1 MFWPIQSAIS
11 QGILWGIMTL
21 GVYIT
26 FRILNFADL
35 TVDGS
40 FTLGGGISAILVANG
55 LAPVLALPVAIS
67 GGMLAGLCT
76 GLLTTKMRI
85 PGLMASILTQIAL
98 YSINL
103 RVMGSPNVPLLRI
116 STLFTQ
122 TADLGVP
129 QRWATMV
136 IGVLVALLVMGIL
149 YWFFGTEIGS
159 AIRATGDNP
168 DMVRA
173 QGVHTHT
180 TTILAL
186 VFGNGLVALS
196 GGLIAQQQGY
206 ADIGMGAGTIVVG
219 LASIIIGEI
228 VFPRSNFFFKLIGAV
243 LGSAAYRVIIAFV
256 LDWGMKPSDLRLFTA
271 IVVAL
276 ALFMPTLRSQLRLKL
291 QRSVNYRG
299 KKPHA

>member
-26 FRILNFADL
+26 FRVLNFADL

-55 LAPVLALPVAIS
+55 MVPVMALPVAIL

-103 RVMGSPNVPLLRI
+103 RIMRSPNVPLLRI
-116 STLFTQ
+116 ATMFTQ
-122 TADLGVP
+122 AADLGVP
-129 QRWATMV
+129 ARWVTLV
-136 IGVLVALLVMGIL
+136 IGILVAVLVMGIM

-159 AIRATGDNP
+159 SIRATGDNP

-173 QGVHTHT
+173 QGINTDT

-186 VFGNGLVALS
+186 VLGNGLVALS

-228 VFPRSNFFFKLIGAV
+228 VFPRSNFFFRLIGAV
-243 LGSAAYRVIIAFV
+243 IGSAVYRVIIAFV
-256 LDWGMKPSDLRLFTA
+256 LDWGMKPSDLKLFTA

-276 ALFMPTLRSQLRLKL
+276 ALFMPSLRSRLSLRWQK
-291 QRSVNYRG
+291 SANVRG
-299 KKPHA
+299 KPHA